1 MTTPNEKAS
10 SVASTEGLDNLPNGA
25 DFATHGDMR
34 KAVSTLMAKLAL
46 RGHAVHPLPCAGYVV
61 SKHGYT
67 YHAEDF
73 ADLQTFAEK
82 LGV

>member
-1 MTTPNEKAS
+1 MMTTNEKAS
-10 SVASTEGLDNLPNGA
+10 SVASTGGLDNLLNGTNS
-25 DFATHGDMR
+25 ATHGDMR

-46 RGHAVHPLPCAGYVV
+46 CGHEVRLLPCAGYVV

-67 YHAEDF
+67 YRAEDF
-73 ADLQTFAEK
+73 ADLQAFATK